1 MFKSCKDPA
10 CNCSGTVIACYQG
23 KENLKKE
30 GGEKN

>member
-23 KENLKKE
+23 KDLKKE